1 MSCAQKALPI
11 AYDILLEELLQF
23 SKAIAQAIDTSKFVS
38 KESIVS
44 LTNSILQ
51 ASQVASSMEV
61 SIQGKPENGLEGLK
75 DALDFIKAEKI
86 CSLSKSKL
94 LSLWRSNA
102 LLVELIFKSS
112 LGKQNKIYKTPLAHI
127 IQRKVAQSVSIRI
140 MTPIAR
146 RCP

>member
-1 MSCAQKALPI
+1 MKTHVPLDLLKATAASFLVGGVVDIKHVLRTKALPI

-112 LGKQNKIYKTPLAHI
+112 VGKTKQNL
-127 IQRKVAQSVSIRI
+127 
-140 MTPIAR
+140 
-146 RCP
+146 